1 MTDTNDRATSVLER
15 TTSPV
20 RHDDRRDDP
29 VPRGW
34 GSHDER
40 RMMLLA
46 LVAFVAL
53 GLYATAFVL
62 LGQVLST

>member
-1 MTDTNDRATSVLER
+1 MTVTNDRATSVLER
-15 TTSPV
+15 TTRAV
-20 RHDDRRDDP
+20 RPDDRRDRP

-40 RMMLLA
+40 RMMLMA